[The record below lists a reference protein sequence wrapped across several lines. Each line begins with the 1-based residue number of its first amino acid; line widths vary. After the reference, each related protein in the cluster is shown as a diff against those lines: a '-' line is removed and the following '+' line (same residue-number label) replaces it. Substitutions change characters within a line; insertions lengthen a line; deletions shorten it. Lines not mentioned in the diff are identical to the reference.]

1 MLKKL
6 TDEKIVEIL
15 ETGITEFAKKGLDGA
30 NINVIAKNAGISIG
44 VLYKYF
50 ENKEEFFLA
59 CVKRSLEALEAVLKE
74 VTNGEEKILVRA
86 EKIIRAVIY
95 YSKEYSD
102 YINMYQEIMSGSS
115 KKFAPLLAVEIE
127 SMTAK
132 TYADFIKK
140 AMESDDIRKDIDPRM
155 FAFFFDNLL
164 TMLQFSY
171 SCDYHRERLKVYC
184 GVDVF
189 DDDEKVITEL
199 VKFIESA
206 FTFAQSE
213 VAHGK

>member
-1 MLKKL
+1 M
-6 TDEKIVEIL
+6 
-15 ETGITEFAKKGLDGA
+15 
-30 NINVIAKNAGISIG
+30 
-44 VLYKYF
+44 LYKYF

-140 AMESDDIRKDIDPRM
+140 AMES
-155 FAFFFDNLL
+155 A
-164 TMLQFSY
+164 
-171 SCDYHRERLKVYC
+171 
-184 GVDVF
+184 
-189 DDDEKVITEL
+189 
-199 VKFIESA
+199 
-206 FTFAQSE
+206 
-213 VAHGK
+213 